1 MKNYAIFLLA
11 GLLTFGS
18 CTTASEWNRGVT
30 GAYVGSMFGSLIG
43 DIVGG
48 YHGSTVGA
56 LIGGAAG
63 AAAGVASAQ
72 ADQQRYESAS
82 NGSDYGYSND
92 NYGYNKPH
100 KKKHNNRYD
109 GYNYDNDIYYGN
121 GGDYSYVAPSAPAD
135 YLDISNIVF
144 ADQNNNR
151 WLEGGETAYITFDI
165 HNSSPHAIYNV
176 APIITCDNHRIRISP
191 TATIAKIEGG
201 RGMRYK
207 AVVCAQT
214 NVKSGPATFYISF
227 AQKGGRPDPEKS
239 FRINVRR

>member
-18 CTTASEWNRGVT
+18 CTSASEWNRGVT

-72 ADQQRYESAS
+72 ADQQRYE
-82 NGSDYGYSND
+82 NTNSND
-92 NYGYNKPH
+92 NYGYNKPN

-109 GYNYDNDIYYGN
+109 DYKYDNNIYYGN
-121 GGDYSYVAPSAPAD
+121 GGDYSYVAPSSPAD
-135 YLDISNIVF
+135 FLNISNIVF

-165 HNSSPHAIYNV
+165 HNSSARPIYNV
-176 APIITCDNHRIRISP
+176 APIITCDNKRIRISP

-207 AVVCAQT
+207 AVVCAQA
-214 NVKSGPATFYISF
+214 NVKSGPTTFYISF
-227 AQKGGRPDPEKS
+227 AQKGGRPDPGKS

>member
-1 MKNYAIFLLA
+1 MKNYATFLLA
-11 GLLTFGS
+11 GLLTLSS

-43 DIVGG
+43 DIVCG
-48 YHGSTVGA
+48 YHGSNVGA
-56 LIGGAAG
+56 LVGGVAG
-63 AAAGVASAQ
+63 AAVGVASAQ
-72 ADQQRYESAS
+72 ADQERRENAAYD
-82 NGSDYGYSND
+82 NGYGYD
-92 NYGYNKPH
+92 KPS
-100 KKKHNNRYD
+100 KKKHNDRYD
-109 GYNYDNDIYYGN
+109 NYKYDNDIYYGN
-121 GGDYSYVAPSAPAD
+121 AGDYSYVAPAAPAD
-135 YLDISNIVF
+135 YLDVSNIVF

-165 HNSSPHAIYNV
+165 HNSSARAIYNV
-176 APIITCDNHRIRISP
+176 APIITCDNKRIKISP

-207 AVVCAQT
+207 AVVCAQS